1 MEILDTNMPIGVKA
15 LKPEQQVFI
24 KQAQIELAEAS
35 KEALIKVT
43 LNLLILNYRLQNMY
57 SNVISGKGLKA

>member
-1 MEILDTNMPIGVKA
+1 METLDTNLPIGVKT
-15 LKPEQQVFI
+15 LKLEQQVFI

-35 KEALIKVT
+35 KEALIHAI

-57 SNVISGKGLKA
+57 GIILSGQEQKA